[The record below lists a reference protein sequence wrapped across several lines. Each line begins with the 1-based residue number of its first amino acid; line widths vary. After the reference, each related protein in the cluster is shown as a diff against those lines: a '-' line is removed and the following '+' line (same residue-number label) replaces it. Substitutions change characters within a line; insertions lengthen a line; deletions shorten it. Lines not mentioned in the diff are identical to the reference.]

1 MSKPE
6 NKQYGEKKST
16 YNRLTSAYKKK
27 RSSRIKGKAYARST
41 MEKYIKKNIK
51 SAMGKLKRAKSKGY
65 YKASPELQEINSA
78 LRNLYRKFDKDV
90 NNLYKSK
97 NFINQLQSN
106 ADLGVLYRSV
116 RDIMELDMREL
127 SRKYKKMKYKLDKRG
142 IDLDEEFNM
151 LSMLSSDFHEI
162 FAFLSYN
169 RVSEILESDPE
180 SAVNVFEEFLAESQ
194 DKYLDLDDTQ
204 KYYAKK
210 GLDKITDALS
220 SRDLDYIKEK
230 LKLKGIKI

>member
-6 NKQYGEKKST
+6 NKQYGEKKSA

-27 RSSRIKGKAYARST
+27 KSSRIKGKAYARST

-116 RDIMELDMREL
+116 RDIMELDMRDL
-127 SRKYKKMKYKLDKRG
+127 SKRYKKMKSKLDDRG
-142 IDLDEEFNM
+142 INLDEEFNM

-169 RVSEILESDPE
+169 RVSEILETGS
-180 SAVNVFEEFLAESQ
+180 VMNVFEEFLAESQ
-194 DKYLDLDDTQ
+194 DEYLDLNDTQ
-204 KYYAKK
+204 TYYATK
-210 GLDKITDALS
+210 GLNKITNALG
-220 SRDLDYIKEK
+220 SRDMDYLKAK
-230 LKLKGIKI
+230 LKMKGIKI